1 LAIFV
6 SRDFY
11 NVIAKANCLSSW
23 SYNFDEDPVGE
34 IDIIEGINDQSQNV
48 VSLHTC
54 GACKFT
60 KIGGLDERSNCN
72 NGGTESDQCED
83 GTNLSVFVL
92 KDEMG

>member
-1 LAIFV
+1 MKLIV
-6 SRDFY
+6 T
-11 NVIAKANCLSSW
+11 SW

-54 GACKFT
+54 GSCTFT

-83 GTNLSVFVL
+83 GEN
-92 KDEMG
+92 

>member
-1 LAIFV
+1 MRPQLA
-6 SRDFY
+6 SR
-11 NVIAKANCLSSW
+11 ANSIHSW

-72 NGGTESDQCED
+72 NGGTESEQCED
-83 GTNLSVFVL
+83 GTNL
-92 KDEMG
+92 